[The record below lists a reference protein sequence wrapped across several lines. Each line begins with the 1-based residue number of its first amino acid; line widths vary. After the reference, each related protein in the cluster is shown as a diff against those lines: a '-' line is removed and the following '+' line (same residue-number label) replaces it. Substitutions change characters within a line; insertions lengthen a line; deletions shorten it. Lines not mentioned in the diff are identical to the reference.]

1 MKITVDISEFTE
13 LMNDLRETPKS
24 IMKQL
29 YPYYVNKTPIR
40 SGNARNRTKL
50 SKITSTIKSNY
61 GYAGPLDDG
70 RSKQAPKGMTEPTI
84 DYIDDQIEKEVRKI
98 GR

>member
-50 SKITSTIKSNY
+50 VNTTISSKY
-61 GYAGPLDDG
+61 PYAGRLDEG
-70 RSKQAPKGMTEPTI
+70 WSAQAPSGFTNPSI
-84 DYIDDQIEKEVRKI
+84 DQLDRLLTNRIKRIS
-98 GR
+98 